1 MRYSD
6 RDWQFWQY
14 QANGTV
20 PGIDGEVD
28 RNVFYGDQKQWQAF
42 VDGPSPTTQ
51 DAAAAPAPT
60 AAAQPSTQASLAPP
74 QTIGA
79 AAQATPN

>member
-14 QANGTV
+14 QADGIV

-28 RNVFYGDQKQWQAF
+28 RNAFYGDLKQWQAF
-42 VDGPSPTTQ
+42 LDGPRPATQ
-51 DAAAAPAPT
+51 EAAAPAAPATVAQST
-60 AAAQPSTQASLAPP
+60 AQATLAPP
-74 QTIGA
+74 QMIGA
-79 AAQATPN
+79 AGQADPN

>member
-14 QANGTV
+14 QANGIV

-28 RNVFYGDQKQWQAF
+28 RNVFYGDHDQWQAF
-42 VDGPSPTTQ
+42 LDGPRP
-51 DAAAAPAPT
+51 AAPAT
-60 AAAQPSTQASLAPP
+60 AAVAQPSAQATLAPP
-74 QTIGA
+74 LAIGA
-79 AAQATPN
+79 ASQAKPN